1 MVNKK
6 LILVYGFDLG
16 EVNLMRGSLN
26 QNNLPICKVIENNMG
41 EIIIEDII
49 NGVKNEDSEPNI
61 ESSQRTILFY
71 NLADSEINKAIT
83 LIRTKFNK
91 KKPLLAVV
99 TPTSIK
105 WKFNALIKELQE
117 ERKMFE
123 DARKWVE

>member
-6 LILVYGFDLG
+6 LVLVYGFDLG

-41 EIIIEDII
+41 EIIVEDII
-49 NGVKNEDSEPNI
+49 NGVKSEEAQPNI
-61 ESSQRTILFY
+61 EEDQRAVLFY
-71 NLADSEINKAIT
+71 NLTDNEINKAIG
-83 LIRTKFNK
+83 LIRSKFNK

-123 DARKWVE
+123 DARK

>member
-1 MVNKK
+1 MGNKK
-6 LILVYGFDLG
+6 LILVFGFDLG
-16 EVNLMRGSLN
+16 EVNLMRGSFN

-41 EIIIEDII
+41 DIIIEDII
-49 NGVKNEDSEPNI
+49 NGVNNEELEPNI
-61 ESSQRTILFY
+61 DTAQRAVLFY

-83 LIRTKFNK
+83 IIRTKFNK

-123 DARKWVE
+123 DARK